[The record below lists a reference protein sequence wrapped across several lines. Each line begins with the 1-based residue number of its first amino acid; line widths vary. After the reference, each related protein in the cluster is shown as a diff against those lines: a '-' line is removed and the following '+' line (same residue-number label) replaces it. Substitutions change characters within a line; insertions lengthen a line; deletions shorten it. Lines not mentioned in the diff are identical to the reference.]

1 VKDVALVAA
10 AAVILIAWWALWRIG
25 QQRQRAALP
34 PGRWTAAHHSL
45 PKGGVEVRIECP
57 GEEPIYFETV
67 QPADP
72 DFDEKL
78 HTAMAEARARAAALN
93 SER

>member
-1 VKDVALVAA
+1 MKDLALVAA
-10 AAVILIAWWALWRIG
+10 AAVILTAWWMLWRIA
-25 QQRQRAALP
+25 QRRAALP

-45 PKGGVEVRIECP
+45 PRGGVEVRLECP
-57 GEEPIYFETV
+57 GEEPIYFDTI
-67 QPADP
+67 QPADA

-78 HTAMAEARARAAALN
+78 HTAMSEARARAAALN